1 MIDRVA
7 LLKHLRKALHQWLI
21 FLIATAAVPLAIADQ
36 NDARLDPLFTALRN
50 AGNAN
55 VALFIEQQIW
65 SIWMEG
71 PNQNANRLM
80 RRGMRALQSGELDQA
95 LVHFDALVET
105 EPGFAE
111 AWNKRATLHFARG
124 DYGLAMLDIEQTLEL
139 EPRHFGALSG
149 LGIIF
154 MEMNEPVAAIRVFYE
169 VLELHPL
176 SRSSQRNVRRLEQ
189 QLLDRAT

>member
-1 MIDRVA
+1 MIHSKTVRSFLRASLHSTVMVVVA
-7 LLKHLRKALHQWLI
+7 ILSA
-21 FLIATAAVPLAIADQ
+21 PLAVADQ
-36 NDARLDPLFTALRN
+36 YDDRLDPLFTALRN

-65 SIWMEG
+65 GIWMDG
-71 PNQNANRLM
+71 PNSRANRLM
-80 RRGMRALQSGELDQA
+80 RRGMRAFQSGELDQA
-95 LVHFDALVET
+95 LVYFDELVEE
-105 EPGFAE
+105 EPLFAE

-124 DYGLAMLDIEQTLEL
+124 DYAQAMLDIEQTLEL

-154 MEMNEPVAAIRVFYE
+154 MEMNEPVAAIRVFYQ

>member
-1 MIDRVA
+1 MIDSLAVRSFLRV
-7 LLKHLRKALHQWLI
+7 LLYKSLMIVMAT
-21 FLIATAAVPLAIADQ
+21 IAAPLTLADQ
-36 NDARLDPLFTALRN
+36 NDDRLDPLFTALRN

-65 SIWMEG
+65 GIWMEG
-71 PNQNANRLM
+71 PNSSANRLM
-80 RRGMRALQSGELDQA
+80 RRGMRAFQSGELDRA
-95 LVHFDALVET
+95 LTHFDELVES
-105 EPGFAE
+105 EPQFAE

-124 DYGLAMLDIEQTLEL
+124 DYAQAMLDIEQTLEL

-154 MEMNEPVAAIRVFYE
+154 MEMNEPAAAIRVFYQ